1 MKEQRDAIL
10 ARARS
15 LQRAQRAMMEDLI
28 DLREKHELSQQD
40 VAQRMGV
47 SQSAVAQFERYDSN
61 PTLSS
66 IQRYALA
73 VEAKLELKVASDRE
87 SSHDFVAEKEKTGK
101 MLRLALAH
109 AGGSDIDWR
118 GAMVTHAAAR

>member
-15 LQRAQRAMMEDLI
+15 LQSAQRSMMEDLI
-28 DLREKHELSQQD
+28 DMREKHGLSQQEL
-40 VAQRMGV
+40 AQRMGV

-61 PTLSS
+61 PTLTS

-73 VEAKLELKVASDRE
+73 VEANLDLKVTSDRE
-87 SSHDFVAEKEKTGK
+87 RSRDLLAEKPGK
-101 MLRLALAH
+101 VLRLAMAN
-109 AGGSDIDWR
+109 ARGSDINWR
-118 GAMVTHAAAR
+118 EATVTHAAAK

>member
-15 LQRAQRAMMEDLI
+15 LKRAQRGMMEDLI
-28 DLREKHELSQQD
+28 DLREAHGLSQHD
-40 VAQRMGV
+40 LAQRMGV

-61 PTLSS
+61 PTLAS

-73 VEAKLELKVASDRE
+73 VEANLDIKVSSGRE
-87 SSHDFVAEKEKTGK
+87 RSHDFVSEKTGRIV
-101 MLRLALAH
+101 RLAS
-109 AGGSDIDWR
+109 GGSRRSEIDWR
-118 GAMVTHAAAR
+118 GATVTHAAAR